1 MSHADLSNFLKYLI
15 HCSVNHW
22 FLCQHFEVKCC
33 AVVHGL
39 SWWMFHRYSEKTKS
53 HKSHHHCHYVQ
64 CTYCCRYEHHQQ
76 VVLKSHH
83 SFRSTK
89 LCSHTI
95 IAQNSV
101 TFQLSKQELTVTFL
115 TCLMA
120 LKNYSKHQASSFQ
133 WLNSLIK
140 EQQSGNVCIFPE
152 GWGAP
157 AAHHFVQG
165 CKLQTLD
172 SLFPKIDF
180 LV

>member
-1 MSHADLSNFLKYLI
+1 
-15 HCSVNHW
+15 
-22 FLCQHFEVKCC
+22 
-33 AVVHGL
+33 
-39 SWWMFHRYSEKTKS
+39 MFHRYSEKTKS

-64 CTYCCRYEHHQQ
+64 CTYCCRYEHLQQ

-83 SFRSTK
+83 SFRCTK
-89 LCSHTI
+89 LRSHTI
-95 IAQNSV
+95 IIQNSV
-101 TFQLSKQELTVTFL
+101 TFHLLKQEPKVTFL
-115 TCLMA
+115 TCLMSF
-120 LKNYSKHQASSFQ
+120 KNYSEHYASFVQ
-133 WLNSLIK
+133 WLNSMIK

>member
-1 MSHADLSNFLKYLI
+1 
-15 HCSVNHW
+15 
-22 FLCQHFEVKCC
+22 
-33 AVVHGL
+33 
-39 SWWMFHRYSEKTKS
+39 MFHRYSGKTKS

-64 CTYCCRYEHHQQ
+64 CTYCCCYKHHQQ

-89 LCSHTI
+89 LRIHTI
-95 IAQNSV
+95 ITQNSV

-157 AAHHFVQG
+157 DAHHFVQG

-172 SLFPKIDF
+172 SLFPRIDF

>member
-1 MSHADLSNFLKYLI
+1 MMDVSPLFWKDKIPQESPSLSL
-15 HCSVNHW
+15 CSMYVN
-22 FLCQHFEVKCC
+22 
-33 AVVHGL
+33 
-39 SWWMFHRYSEKTKS
+39 
-53 HKSHHHCHYVQ
+53 
-64 CTYCCRYEHHQQ
+64 CCRYKHHQQ

-95 IAQNSV
+95 ITQNSV
-101 TFQLSKQELTVTFL
+101 TFQLLKQEPEVTSL
-115 TCLMA
+115 KCLMSF
-120 LKNYSKHQASSFQ
+120 KNYSKHQASSFQ

-152 GWGAP
+152 EWGAP
-157 AAHHFVQG
+157 DAHHFVQG

-172 SLFPKIDF
+172 SLFPRIDF

>member
-1 MSHADLSNFLKYLI
+1 
-15 HCSVNHW
+15 
-22 FLCQHFEVKCC
+22 
-33 AVVHGL
+33 
-39 SWWMFHRYSEKTKS
+39 MFHRYSGKTKS

-76 VVLKSHH
+76 VVLKSHR

-89 LCSHTI
+89 LRSRTI
-95 IAQNSV
+95 ITQNSV
-101 TFQLSKQELTVTFL
+101 TFQLLKQELTVTFL

-140 EQQSGNVCIFPE
+140 EQRSGNDCIFPE
-152 GWGAP
+152 GWEAP
-157 AAHHFVQG
+157 DACHLVQG
-165 CKLQTLD
+165 WKLQTLD
-172 SLFPKIDF
+172 SLFPRIDF

>member
-1 MSHADLSNFLKYLI
+1 MPD
-15 HCSVNHW
+15 NH
-22 FLCQHFEVKCC
+22 
-33 AVVHGL
+33 
-39 SWWMFHRYSEKTKS
+39 
-53 HKSHHHCHYVQ
+53 HHHCHYVQ
-64 CTYCCRYEHHQQ
+64 CTYCCRYKHHQQ
-76 VVLKSHH
+76 VVLKSHR

-89 LCSHTI
+89 LRSHTI
-95 IAQNSV
+95 ITQNSV

-140 EQQSGNVCIFPE
+140 EHQSRNVCIFPE
-152 GWGAP
+152 GWGAR
-157 AAHHFVQG
+157 HLVQG

-172 SLFPKIDF
+172 SLFPRIDF